1 MTDLRDDDVL
11 LSEALAEHT
20 DGSADAPGVYALEI
34 ATPDAG
40 YETHARRWLECYEST
55 PPYLGA
61 IVDADRVIYV
71 GRAASVRSRIED
83 HLAGEKRKATLPTVY
98 EVRGIHGVRFGE
110 NTDHAE
116 QRYADELSRQLG
128 ANVFVHTR

>member
-1 MTDLRDDDVL
+1 VIDLRDNDVL

-20 DGSADAPGVYALEI
+20 DGSADAPGCYALEI
-34 ATPDAG
+34 ATPDG
-40 YETHARRWLECYEST
+40 DYETHARRWLECYEST